1 MFRDSGTKA
10 PVSGLHNRVESGEPG
25 VPTQAFEHWFKATFP
40 NKMFRTRCSEHAF
53 QDHLSTTCYRAPGYQ

>member
-40 NKMFRTRCSEHAF
+40 NKMFRACFSGSSF
-53 QDHLSTTCYRAPGYQ
+53 NNMLPGPRIPVTV